1 MFNTGGIAM
10 LIVFAVK
17 AFLFV
22 IWASLSMAVVYLT
35 VAAPF
40 ILAAW
45 LAVKLTKRIK
55 RWLK

>member
-10 LIVFAVK
+10 LIVFTVK

-22 IWASLSMAVVYLT
+22 MRASLSMAFLYLA

-40 ILAAW
+40 LITAW
-45 LAVKLTKRIK
+45 LAVKVTERIK
-55 RWLK
+55 KWLR

>member
-10 LIVFAVK
+10 LIAFAVK

-22 IWASLSMAVVYLT
+22 MWASLSMAFLYLA

-40 ILAAW
+40 VITAW
-45 LAVKLTKRIK
+45 LAVKVTERIK
-55 RWLK
+55 KWLR

>member
-1 MFNTGGIAM
+1 M
-10 LIVFAVK
+10 LILFALK
-17 AFLFV
+17 AFVFV
-22 IWASLSMAVVYLT
+22 LWAGISMAVVYLA